1 MNITE
6 ENLKAMQQLF
16 PEAFEEGKID
26 FDVLRQLLGDFVDDE
41 QERYSFKWNGKGRA
55 LRLSQTPS
63 MGTLRPCKEE
73 SKDWDNTENLYIE
86 GDNLEVLKLLQKSYY
101 GKVKMIYIDPPYN
114 TGGDFVYKDNFH
126 DNIQNYKEITGQV
139 DGEGNK
145 IDTNTESNGRFHTD
159 WLNMMYPRLRLARNL
174 LTDDGVI
181 FVQIDDNEVET
192 LGKILNEIFGEDN
205 FVNLLTVKTKIGGV
219 SGSSEGK
226 SLRDSTEYIWI
237 FSKNKSCLLLNPVYI
252 KTELSTRI
260 KNYKDEGRSWKY
272 TSVLSKLTGR
282 TLIKEDVEK
291 GMRFY
296 GYKEV
301 ETESITAYAKR
312 NNITEDEV
320 YNSCADKIFRTTNAQ
335 SSVRQTVIKE
345 TLGLDYEMYGC
356 EYIPIKGRNQ
366 GKTIEI
372 LYKSAADN
380 QRNMVMFLS
389 DVVEKVDGVFYY
401 LDKVTSL
408 WDDIEYNNLTKE
420 GDVEFSNGKKPLKL
434 LQRIIALSTDKDSLC
449 MDFFSGSGSIAH
461 AIMKQNLE
469 DEGSRKCILIQLPEN
484 LDMSLKYTTSVE
496 TKKSIKT
503 SINFLDEIGKPH
515 SLCEIGKERIRRAG
529 EKIKAE
535 AGDKAADL
543 DIGFKVFKLD
553 SSNLRKWNPQPDDLV
568 MTLQQATDNFLPD
581 RTEQDVLYEI
591 ILKMGLE
598 LTCQIEEEQAAGETV
613 YIIGGGALM
622 ICLGE
627 NITTAVAEAV
637 VKLHEEY
644 ESELWQVVFRDT
656 GFASDMDKTNVKETL
671 KAAGLDED
679 SFVCV

>member
-1 MNITE
+1 MKNLTGESMNITK

-41 QERYSFKWNGKGRA
+41 QERYSFKWNGKGKA

-73 SKDWDNTENLYIE
+73 SKDWDNTQNLYIE

-126 DNIQNYKEITGQV
+126 DNIQNYKDITRQT
-139 DGEGNK
+139 DGDGNWYHANK
-145 IDTNTESNGRFHTD
+145 ENRDSNGRFHTD

-181 FVQIDDNEVET
+181 FISIDDNEQEN
-192 LGKILNEIFGEDN
+192 LKRICDEIFGSDN
-205 FVNLLTVKTKIGGV
+205 FIALFPRITKKSGKTTDNIAKNHDYILGY
-219 SGSSEGK
+219 SK
-226 SLRDSTEYIWI
+226 SDSPLIYLQEHD
-237 FSKNKSCLLLNPVYI
+237 
-252 KTELSTRI
+252 
-260 KNYKDEGRSWKY
+260 DEGFRFEDDYVNERGKY
-272 TSVLSKLTGR
+272 KLNQTLDYDSLSYSPSLDYPIEIDGMTFYPGQSY
-282 TLIKEDVEK
+282 EK
-291 GMRFY
+291 YMERKSGKYARADWAWRWSKDLFDY
-296 GYKEV
+296 GY
-301 ETESITAYAKR
+301 
-312 NNITEDEV
+312 NNGFV
-320 YNSCADKIFRTTNAQ
+320 
-335 SSVRQTVIKE
+335 VIKRMNDHARLYTKTYQNAKILKDGNTFKIE
-345 TLGLDYEMYGC
+345 KIT
-356 EYIPIKGRNQ
+356 RT
-366 GKTIEI
+366 KTISSI
-372 LYKSAADN
+372 DFIDN
-380 QRNMVMFLS
+380 
-389 DVVEKVDGVFYY
+389 
-401 LDKVTSL
+401 
-408 WDDIEYNNLTKE
+408 
-420 GDVEFSNGKKPLKL
+420 EFSNDNSKKGLLKVFDTSVFDYSKPVSMLEKLALYL
-434 LQRIIALSTDKDSLC
+434 LRNDDIVL
-449 MDFFSGSGSIAH
+449 DFFSGSATTGQ
-461 AIMKQNLE
+461 AIMQLNSE
-469 DEGSRKCILIQLPEN
+469 DGDHRKFIMVQIPEPT
-484 LDMSLKYTTSVE
+484 DE
-496 TKKSIKT
+496 KSEAYKAGYKNI
-503 SINFLDEIGKPH
+503 
-515 SLCEIGKERIRRAG
+515 CEIGKERIRRAG
-529 EKIKAE
+529 DKIKAE

-553 SSNLRKWNPQPDDLV
+553 SSNLQKWNPQPDDLV
-568 MTLQQATDNFLPD
+568 MTLQQATDNFLSD

-591 ILKMGLE
+591 MLKMGLD

-622 ICLGE
+622 ICLGR

>member
-1 MNITE
+1 MKKLTGESMNITE

-41 QERYSFKWNGKGRA
+41 QERYSFKWNGKGKA

-159 WLNMMYPRLRLARNL
+159 WLNMMYPRLIVARNL
-174 LTDDGVI
+174 LAEDGVI
-181 FVQIDDNEVET
+181 FISIDEHEGYNLRSICEDVFGSNNYFGDLVWESTTQPINAGMARFGLQKKTEM
-192 LGKILNEIFGEDN
+192 ILMYG
-205 FVNLLTVKTKIGGV
+205 
-219 SGSSEGK
+219 
-226 SLRDSTEYIWI
+226 
-237 FSKNKSCLLLNPVYI
+237 KNKSKIEKFCLECTGELPQYPHKGKYGPCRFEIIEKSDAGDYNRPTMKFTILGQNPREGKRWQIGKETAEKLEDEGKLEIIDGIVKKAVYPEDELDKI
-252 KTELSTRI
+252 KYAPFWSLFLADSVGTAQ
-260 KNYKDEGRSWKY
+260 NGKDEL
-272 TSVLSKLTGR
+272 VKLMKAALGFDTVKPVS
-282 TLIKEDVEK
+282 LIKQLMK
-291 GMRFY
+291 YMG
-296 GYKEV
+296 
-301 ETESITAYAKR
+301 
-312 NNITEDEV
+312 
-320 YNSCADKIFRTTNAQ
+320 
-335 SSVRQTVIKE
+335 
-345 TLGLDYEMYGC
+345 
-356 EYIPIKGRNQ
+356 
-366 GKTIEI
+366 
-372 LYKSAADN
+372 DN
-380 QRNMVMFLS
+380 FIVL
-389 DVVEKVDGVFYY
+389 
-401 LDKVTSL
+401 
-408 WDDIEYNNLTKE
+408 
-420 GDVEFSNGKKPLKL
+420 
-434 LQRIIALSTDKDSLC
+434 
-449 MDFFSGSGSIAH
+449 DFFSGSATTAH
-461 AIMKQNLE
+461 AVMDLNAEDGGHRKFIMV
-469 DEGSRKCILIQLPEN
+469 QLPEPIN
-484 LDMSLKYTTSVE
+484 EKSDAYTAGY
-496 TKKSIKT
+496 KNI
-503 SINFLDEIGKPH
+503 
-515 SLCEIGKERIRRAG
+515 CEIGKERIRRAG

-553 SSNLRKWNPQPDDLV
+553 SSNLQKWNPQPDDLV
-568 MTLQQATDNFLPD
+568 MTLQQAMDNFLPD

-622 ICLGE
+622 ICLGQ

>member
-41 QERYSFKWNGKGRA
+41 QERYSFKWNGKGKA

-159 WLNMMYPRLRLARNL
+159 WLNMMYPRLIVARNL
-174 LTDDGVI
+174 LAEDGVI
-181 FVQIDDNEVET
+181 FISIDEHEGYNLRSICEDVFGSNNYFGDLVWESTTQPINAGMARFGLQKKTEM
-192 LGKILNEIFGEDN
+192 ILMYG
-205 FVNLLTVKTKIGGV
+205 
-219 SGSSEGK
+219 
-226 SLRDSTEYIWI
+226 
-237 FSKNKSCLLLNPVYI
+237 KNKSKIEKFCLECTGELPQYPHKGKYGPCRFEIIEKSDAGDYNRPTMKFTILGQNPREGKRWQIGKETAEKLEDEGKLEIIDGIVKKAVYPEDELDKI
-252 KTELSTRI
+252 KYAPFWSLFLADSVGTAQ
-260 KNYKDEGRSWKY
+260 NGKDEL
-272 TSVLSKLTGR
+272 VKLMKAALGFDTVKPVS
-282 TLIKEDVEK
+282 LIKQLMK
-291 GMRFY
+291 YMG
-296 GYKEV
+296 
-301 ETESITAYAKR
+301 
-312 NNITEDEV
+312 
-320 YNSCADKIFRTTNAQ
+320 
-335 SSVRQTVIKE
+335 
-345 TLGLDYEMYGC
+345 
-356 EYIPIKGRNQ
+356 
-366 GKTIEI
+366 
-372 LYKSAADN
+372 DN
-380 QRNMVMFLS
+380 FIVL
-389 DVVEKVDGVFYY
+389 
-401 LDKVTSL
+401 
-408 WDDIEYNNLTKE
+408 
-420 GDVEFSNGKKPLKL
+420 
-434 LQRIIALSTDKDSLC
+434 
-449 MDFFSGSGSIAH
+449 DFFSGSATTAH
-461 AIMKQNLE
+461 AVMDLNAEDGGHRKFIMV
-469 DEGSRKCILIQLPEN
+469 QLPEPIN
-484 LDMSLKYTTSVE
+484 EKSDAYTAGY
-496 TKKSIKT
+496 KNI
-503 SINFLDEIGKPH
+503 
-515 SLCEIGKERIRRAG
+515 CEIGKERIRRAG

-535 AGDKAADL
+535 AGDRAADL

-622 ICLGE
+622 ICLGQ

>member
-1 MNITE
+1 MRKLTGESMNITE

-41 QERYSFKWNGKGRA
+41 QERYSFKWNGKGKA

-126 DNIQNYKEITGQV
+126 DNIQNYKEVTGQV

-174 LTDDGVI
+174 LSNDGVMFI
-181 FVQIDDNEVET
+181 SIDYNENYNLRE
-192 LGKILNEIFGEDN
+192 ICDSIFGDNGFVGEIYWESKTKSQNTITSYNKLQPKAEMILVYSKQDKRRFNLISRGEKEYNLKDENGEYREHILEVMNANGVRGRETMIFDISDGVATVSLEDGKQWQLGQDQVATYKN
-205 FVNLLTVKTKIGGV
+205 RGDLFIRDDKVVIKMRPDDERNELTDPFWGFFSKELGTAESAKKELTSIIGKHGFETVKPVDIIKRLVYHG
-219 SGSSEGK
+219 
-226 SLRDSTEYIWI
+226 TE
-237 FSKNKSCLLLNPVYI
+237 
-252 KTELSTRI
+252 
-260 KNYKDEGRSWKY
+260 
-272 TSVLSKLTGR
+272 
-282 TLIKEDVEK
+282 KED
-291 GMRFY
+291 
-296 GYKEV
+296 
-301 ETESITAYAKR
+301 I
-312 NNITEDEV
+312 
-320 YNSCADKIFRTTNAQ
+320 
-335 SSVRQTVIKE
+335 
-345 TLGLDYEMYGC
+345 
-356 EYIPIKGRNQ
+356 
-366 GKTIEI
+366 I
-372 LYKSAADN
+372 L
-380 QRNMVMFLS
+380 
-389 DVVEKVDGVFYY
+389 
-401 LDKVTSL
+401 
-408 WDDIEYNNLTKE
+408 
-420 GDVEFSNGKKPLKL
+420 
-434 LQRIIALSTDKDSLC
+434 
-449 MDFFSGSGSIAH
+449 DFFSGSGTIGNAVIQLNAEDGGH
-461 AIMKQNLE
+461 RNFIMV
-469 DEGSRKCILIQLPEN
+469 QLPEP
-484 LDMSLKYTTSVE
+484 
-496 TKKSIKT
+496 TKKDSEAYKAGYKNI
-503 SINFLDEIGKPH
+503 
-515 SLCEIGKERIRRAG
+515 CEIGKERIRRAG
-529 EKIKAE
+529 DKIKAE

-553 SSNLRKWNPQPDDLV
+553 SSNLQKWNPQPDDLV

-591 ILKMGLE
+591 MLKMGLE
-598 LTCQIEEEQAAGETV
+598 LTCQVEEEQAAGETV
-613 YIIGGGALM
+613 YIIGSGALM
-622 ICLGE
+622 ICLGQK
-627 NITTAVAEAV
+627 ITTAVAEAV

>member
-1 MNITE
+1 MKNLTGESMNITE
-6 ENLKAMQQLF
+6 EKLKAMQQLF

-41 QERYSFKWNGKGRA
+41 QERYSFKWNGKGKA

-174 LTDDGVI
+174 LTDDGFI
-181 FVQIDDNEVET
+181 FMSIDDNEVEDLIRVSDEVYGQNNRVAILVWKKKYT
-192 LGKILNEIFGEDN
+192 GGKG
-205 FVNLLTVKTKIGGV
+205 T
-219 SGSSEGK
+219 
-226 SLRDSTEYIWI
+226 STFADYHEYI
-237 FSKNKSCLLLNPVYI
+237 L
-252 KTELSTRI
+252 
-260 KNYKDEGRSWKY
+260 
-272 TSVLSKLTGR
+272 
-282 TLIKEDVEK
+282 
-291 GMRFY
+291 
-296 GYKEV
+296 
-301 ETESITAYAKR
+301 AYAKDSNKIGEISMAR
-312 NNITEDEV
+312 PESEKDKFNQMDEYFKERGKYYTRPLKSNLDPRPTLV
-320 YNSCADKIFRTTNAQ
+320 YPIELPDGN
-335 SSVRQTVIKE
+335 TVITQWICAKDTYEKMLEEGRIEFKDSTHSKYPVYKKFYEKDGGGNIKIPSFLEVSNNNEAKE
-345 TLGLDYEMYGC
+345 ELKEIFDIAQTRDLPFSTPK
-356 EYIPIKGRNQ
+356 PIKLLNLFVENFTT
-366 GKTIEI
+366 K
-372 LYKSAADN
+372 D
-380 QRNMVMFLS
+380 
-389 DVVEKVDGVFYY
+389 DVV
-401 LDKVTSL
+401 
-408 WDDIEYNNLTKE
+408 I
-420 GDVEFSNGKKPLKL
+420 
-434 LQRIIALSTDKDSLC
+434 
-449 MDFFSGSGSIAH
+449 DFFSGSSSTAH
-461 AIMKQNLE
+461 AVIKLNAEDGGHRKFIMV
-469 DEGSRKCILIQLPEN
+469 QLPEPT
-484 LDMSLKYTTSVE
+484 D
-496 TKKSIKT
+496 KKSEAYKAGYKNI
-503 SINFLDEIGKPH
+503 
-515 SLCEIGKERIRRAG
+515 CEIGKERIRRAG
-529 EKIKAE
+529 DKIKAE

-553 SSNLRKWNPQPDDLV
+553 SSNLQKWNPQPDDLV

-591 ILKMGLE
+591 MLKMGLD

-622 ICLGE
+622 ICLGR

-637 VKLHEEY
+637 VKLHKEY
-644 ESELWQVVFRDT
+644 ESDLWQVVFRDT

-671 KAAGLDED
+671 KTAGLDED

>member
-1 MNITE
+1 MRKLTGESMNITE

-41 QERYSFKWNGKGRA
+41 QERYSFKWNGKGKA

-126 DNIQNYKEITGQV
+126 DNIQNYKEVTGQV

-174 LTDDGVI
+174 LSNDGVMFI
-181 FVQIDDNEVET
+181 SIDYNENYNLRE
-192 LGKILNEIFGEDN
+192 ICDSIFGDNGFVGEIYWESKTKSQNTITSYNKLQPKAEMILVYSKQDKRRFNLISRGEKEYNLKDENGEYREHILEVMNANGVRGRETMIFDISDGVATVSLEDGKQWQLGQDQVATYKN
-205 FVNLLTVKTKIGGV
+205 RGDLFIRDDKVVIKMRPDDERNELTDPFWGFFSKELGTAESAKKELTSIIGKHGFETVKPVDIIKRLVYHG
-219 SGSSEGK
+219 
-226 SLRDSTEYIWI
+226 TE
-237 FSKNKSCLLLNPVYI
+237 
-252 KTELSTRI
+252 
-260 KNYKDEGRSWKY
+260 
-272 TSVLSKLTGR
+272 
-282 TLIKEDVEK
+282 KED
-291 GMRFY
+291 
-296 GYKEV
+296 
-301 ETESITAYAKR
+301 I
-312 NNITEDEV
+312 
-320 YNSCADKIFRTTNAQ
+320 
-335 SSVRQTVIKE
+335 
-345 TLGLDYEMYGC
+345 
-356 EYIPIKGRNQ
+356 
-366 GKTIEI
+366 I
-372 LYKSAADN
+372 L
-380 QRNMVMFLS
+380 
-389 DVVEKVDGVFYY
+389 
-401 LDKVTSL
+401 
-408 WDDIEYNNLTKE
+408 
-420 GDVEFSNGKKPLKL
+420 
-434 LQRIIALSTDKDSLC
+434 
-449 MDFFSGSGSIAH
+449 DFFSGSGTIGNAVIQLNAEDGGH
-461 AIMKQNLE
+461 RNFIMV
-469 DEGSRKCILIQLPEN
+469 QLPEP
-484 LDMSLKYTTSVE
+484 
-496 TKKSIKT
+496 TKKDSEAYKAGYKNI
-503 SINFLDEIGKPH
+503 
-515 SLCEIGKERIRRAG
+515 CEIGKERIRRAG
-529 EKIKAE
+529 DKIKAE

-553 SSNLRKWNPQPDDLV
+553 SSNLQKWNPQPDDLV

-591 ILKMGLE
+591 MLKMGLE
-598 LTCQIEEEQAAGETV
+598 LTCQVEEEQAAGETV

-622 ICLGE
+622 ICLGQK
-627 NITTAVAEAV
+627 ITTAVAEAV

>member
-1 MNITE
+1 MKKLTGESMNITE

-41 QERYSFKWNGKGRA
+41 QERYSFKWNGKGKA

-159 WLNMMYPRLRLARNL
+159 WLNMMYPRLIVARNL
-174 LTDDGVI
+174 LAEDGVI
-181 FVQIDDNEVET
+181 FISIDEHEGYNLRSICEDVFGSNNYFGDLVWESTTQPINAGMARFGLQKKTEM
-192 LGKILNEIFGEDN
+192 ILMYG
-205 FVNLLTVKTKIGGV
+205 
-219 SGSSEGK
+219 
-226 SLRDSTEYIWI
+226 
-237 FSKNKSCLLLNPVYI
+237 KNKSKIEKFCLECTGELPQYPHKGKYGPCRFEIIEKSDAGDYNRPTMKFTILGQNPREGKIWQIGKETAEKLEEAGKLEIIDGIVKKAVYPEDELDKI
-252 KTELSTRI
+252 KYAPFWSLFLADSVGTAQ
-260 KNYKDEGRSWKY
+260 NGKDEL
-272 TSVLSKLTGR
+272 VKLMKAALGFDTVKPVS
-282 TLIKEDVEK
+282 LIKQLMK
-291 GMRFY
+291 YMG
-296 GYKEV
+296 
-301 ETESITAYAKR
+301 
-312 NNITEDEV
+312 
-320 YNSCADKIFRTTNAQ
+320 
-335 SSVRQTVIKE
+335 
-345 TLGLDYEMYGC
+345 
-356 EYIPIKGRNQ
+356 
-366 GKTIEI
+366 
-372 LYKSAADN
+372 DN
-380 QRNMVMFLS
+380 FIVL
-389 DVVEKVDGVFYY
+389 
-401 LDKVTSL
+401 
-408 WDDIEYNNLTKE
+408 
-420 GDVEFSNGKKPLKL
+420 
-434 LQRIIALSTDKDSLC
+434 
-449 MDFFSGSGSIAH
+449 DFFSGSATTAH
-461 AIMKQNLE
+461 AVMDLNVEDGGHRKFIMV
-469 DEGSRKCILIQLPEN
+469 QLPEPIN
-484 LDMSLKYTTSVE
+484 EKSDAYTAGY
-496 TKKSIKT
+496 KNI
-503 SINFLDEIGKPH
+503 
-515 SLCEIGKERIRRAG
+515 CEIGKERIRRAG
-529 EKIKAE
+529 EKIKVE

-553 SSNLRKWNPQPDDLV
+553 SSNLQKWNPQPDDLV

-622 ICLGE
+622 ICLGQ

>member
-1 MNITE
+1 MKKLTGESMNITE

-41 QERYSFKWNGKGRA
+41 QERYSFKWNGKGKA

-139 DGEGNK
+139 DGEGNN

-159 WLNMMYPRLRLARNL
+159 WLNMMYPRLIVARNL
-174 LTDDGVI
+174 LAEDGVI
-181 FVQIDDNEVET
+181 FISIDEHEGYNLRSICEDVFGSNNYFGDLVWESTTQPINAGMARFGLQKKTEM
-192 LGKILNEIFGEDN
+192 ILMYG
-205 FVNLLTVKTKIGGV
+205 
-219 SGSSEGK
+219 
-226 SLRDSTEYIWI
+226 
-237 FSKNKSCLLLNPVYI
+237 KNKSKIEKFCLECTGELPQYPHKGKYGPCRFEIIEKSDAGDYNRPTMKFTILGQNPREGKRWQIGKKTAEKLEDEGKLEIIDGIVKKAVYPEDELDKI
-252 KTELSTRI
+252 KYAPFWSLFLADSVGTAQ
-260 KNYKDEGRSWKY
+260 NGKDEL
-272 TSVLSKLTGR
+272 VKLMKAALGFDTVKPVS
-282 TLIKEDVEK
+282 LIK
-291 GMRFY
+291 
-296 GYKEV
+296 
-301 ETESITAYAKR
+301 
-312 NNITEDEV
+312 
-320 YNSCADKIFRTTNAQ
+320 Q
-335 SSVRQTVIKE
+335 LIKYM
-345 TLGLDYEMYGC
+345 G
-356 EYIPIKGRNQ
+356 
-366 GKTIEI
+366 
-372 LYKSAADN
+372 DN
-380 QRNMVMFLS
+380 FIVL
-389 DVVEKVDGVFYY
+389 
-401 LDKVTSL
+401 
-408 WDDIEYNNLTKE
+408 
-420 GDVEFSNGKKPLKL
+420 
-434 LQRIIALSTDKDSLC
+434 
-449 MDFFSGSGSIAH
+449 DFFSGSATTAH
-461 AIMKQNLE
+461 AVMDLNAEDGGHRKFIMV
-469 DEGSRKCILIQLPEN
+469 QLPEPIN
-484 LDMSLKYTTSVE
+484 EKSDAYTAGY
-496 TKKSIKT
+496 KNI
-503 SINFLDEIGKPH
+503 
-515 SLCEIGKERIRRAG
+515 CEIGKERIRRAG

-535 AGDKAADL
+535 AGDKAEDL

-553 SSNLRKWNPQPDDLV
+553 SSNLQKWNPQPDDLV

-591 ILKMGLE
+591 MLKMGLE

-622 ICLGE
+622 ICLGQ

-656 GFASDMDKTNVKETL
+656 GFTSDMDKTNVKETL

>member
-1 MNITE
+1 MKKLTGESMNITE

-41 QERYSFKWNGKGRA
+41 QERYSFKWNGKGKA

-126 DNIQNYKEITGQV
+126 DNIQNYKEVTGQI

-174 LTDDGVI
+174 LSTSGMI
-181 FVQIDDNEVET
+181 FISIDDNERDNV
-192 LGKILNEIFGEDN
+192 KNICDEIFGANN
-205 FVNLLTVKTKIGGV
+205 FINSFIWQRNSSVKTDRKKFTTNTEYILLYTKSFEYVLSDAYKPLSKASQKLYNKDDNDGRGRYQTVSLQKPRDPGPETTYDYVDNNGKVWKCPPKGWRMKYDKIKALECDNRLCLDGNTLRV
-219 SGSSEGK
+219 KDYWNERESEGK
-226 SLRDSTEYIWI
+226 RIDTLWNDIAQNTAGSGELERILNANSI
-237 FSKNKSCLLLNPVYI
+237 FDNP
-252 KTELSTRI
+252 KPTELVSRCLKI
-260 KNYKDEGRSWKY
+260 AGDK
-272 TSVLSKLTGR
+272 
-282 TLIKEDVEK
+282 
-291 GMRFY
+291 
-296 GYKEV
+296 
-301 ETESITAYAKR
+301 SI
-312 NNITEDEV
+312 
-320 YNSCADKIFRTTNAQ
+320 
-335 SSVRQTVIKE
+335 
-345 TLGLDYEMYGC
+345 
-356 EYIPIKGRNQ
+356 
-366 GKTIEI
+366 I
-372 LYKSAADN
+372 L
-380 QRNMVMFLS
+380 
-389 DVVEKVDGVFYY
+389 
-401 LDKVTSL
+401 
-408 WDDIEYNNLTKE
+408 
-420 GDVEFSNGKKPLKL
+420 
-434 LQRIIALSTDKDSLC
+434 
-449 MDFFSGSGSIAH
+449 DFFSGSSTTAH
-461 AIMKQNLE
+461 AVMQLNAEDGGCRKFIMV
-469 DEGSRKCILIQLPEN
+469 QLPEP
-484 LDMSLKYTTSVE
+484 
-496 TKKSIKT
+496 TKKDSEAYKAGYKNI
-503 SINFLDEIGKPH
+503 
-515 SLCEIGKERIRRAG
+515 CEIGKERIRRAG

-553 SSNLRKWNPQPDDLV
+553 SSNLQKWNPQPDDLV
-568 MTLQQATDNFLPD
+568 MTLQQAADNFLPD

-591 ILKMGLE
+591 MLKMGLE

-622 ICLGE
+622 ICLGR